1 MMLRPPGLRL
11 QEWLVI
17 PSLAVALARDLI
29 RVLSRSRT
37 AVIAENLFLRRQL
50 ALYQERKIRR
60 RRPNSAAKFALVI
73 LSRFFP
79 WASALSIVKPDTLV
93 RWHRAGFRLF
103 WRWKS
108 RHAGRP
114 PLPKNLRTLIVNMAQ
129 ENPSWGEER
138 IADELS
144 LKLGLF
150 VDSRTIGK
158 YLKQGGRP
166 RQPSGQ
172 RWATFLHNHASAVV
186 ACDFF
191 TSVTATFHVLY
202 VFVAIEIGSLRILH
216 CNVTDHPTAEWTR
229 QQFREFLDG
238 ESGHRYPFTTVTAFS
253 RPRLIRHS
261 TASA

>member
-1 MMLRPPGLRL
+1 
-11 QEWLVI
+11 VI

-29 RVLSRSRT
+29 RVLFLSRT

-79 WASALSIVKPDTLV
+79 WASALAIVKLDTLV
-93 RWHRAGFRLF
+93 PWHRAGFRLF

-108 RHAGRP
+108 QHAGRP

-158 YLKQGGRP
+158 YLKQGERP
-166 RQPSGQ
+166 RQPSDQ

-191 TSVTATFHVLY
+191 TSVTATFQVLY
-202 VFVAIEIGSLRILH
+202 VFVAIEIGSRRIPH
-216 CNVTDHPTAEWTR
+216 GNVTDHPTAEWTR

-238 ESGHRYPFTTVTAFS
+238 ESGHRY
-253 RPRLIRHS
+253 LIHDRDS
-261 TASA
+261 VFLVGS